1 MVMHRVRATS
11 YVRRTLSQPM
21 NKRRATAAL
30 APHEEAG
37 VIGGSTELPE
47 GANILGSIAAPN
59 RQLHLGLLADG
70 GSSSRLREMGTGTI
84 EEEGTEGGLSDAA
97 FSFTFKED
105 IARLKEIC
113 FTKTQLLLF
122 FAPLG
127 LWSQLGGLPVI
138 FVFIFN
144 FAALIPLSALLGA
157 FTEELSLHTGEITG
171 GLLNAT
177 FGNAVE
183 MIMSVQALRI
193 GLLEVVQG
201 TLLGSILSNLLLV
214 LGMSFFAGGLRHYVQ
229 KFNEKG
235 ATCSVTLL
243 LLSCM
248 GIVIPTVA
256 AVDNGMHGTYDILMI
271 SRITA
276 LLIGLTYCLFLFFQL
291 YTHIG
296 LFKDDAD
303 ETEDWPMMSWEGAT
317 TMLFVVTV
325 LVAIHSE
332 FLVSS
337 IETVVADYGLPE
349 SFIGV
354 ILLPIVGNAAEH
366 LTAVTVAMKNK
377 VDLAMGVAVGSSAQI
392 ALFVFPFTVLVA
404 WAMGQPLTMAVQP
417 LSAVV
422 MLLSVLVAMAVVQ
435 DGESNWLE
443 GVMLIAAYFIISVV
457 FWFDR
462 PGTKAALSPSSQSNS
477 IQGNN

>member
-1 MVMHRVRATS
+1 MVGMR
-11 YVRRTLSQPM
+11 
-21 NKRRATAAL
+21 
-30 APHEEAG
+30 
-37 VIGGSTELPE
+37 GSFMRMLWH
-47 GANILGSIAAPN
+47 GSIVGSVAAPN

-70 GSSSRLREMGTGTI
+70 SSSSRLRGLGTETI
-84 EEEGTEGGLSDAA
+84 EEEGTEDDLSEGRL
-97 FSFTFKED
+97 SFTLRED
-105 IARLKEIC
+105 VARLKEIC
-113 FTKTQLLLF
+113 LTNLEQQAET
-122 FAPLG
+122 PLRRNEG
-127 LWSQLGGLPVI
+127 QREGVERSSRKKNKEKDTNKRISEENRNHKPFLV
-138 FVFIFN
+138 
-144 FAALIPLSALLGA
+144 LSPRLVC
-157 FTEELSLHTGEITG
+157 SEITG

-183 MIMSVQALRI
+183 MILSVQALRI
-193 GLLEVVQG
+193 GLLEVVKG

-214 LGMSFFAGGLRHYVQ
+214 LGMSFFAGGLRHYLQ

-256 AVDNGMHGTYDILMI
+256 AADNGQHGTYNILMI

-276 LLIGLTYCLFLFFQL
+276 LLIGVTYCLFLFFQL

-296 LFKDDAD
+296 LFKDDVD
-303 ETEDWPMMSWEGAT
+303 DGCQWPMMSWEGAT
-317 TMLFVVTV
+317 LMLFLVTA
-325 LVAIHSE
+325 LVALHSE

-337 IETVVADYGLPE
+337 IEQVVADYGLSE

-404 WAMGQPLTMAVQP
+404 WVMGQPLTMAVQP

-443 GVMLIAAYFIISVV
+443 GVMLMAAYLIISVV
-457 FWFDR
+457 FWFDK
-462 PGTKAALSPSSQSNS
+462 PGKEGGGGAASSA
-477 IQGNN
+477 

>member
-21 NKRRATAAL
+21 SKRRITAAL
-30 APHEEAG
+30 APHEDGSALG
-37 VIGGSTELPE
+37 VPTELSESEISAEEPPRFVDAQPVLHATIRADTAVSRREAPFLLCVRFPSSIEE
-47 GANILGSIAAPN
+47 GGPLSTLCAAGSMLGSVAAPN

-70 GSSSRLREMGTGTI
+70 SSSSRLRELGTEPI
-84 EEEGTEGGLSDAA
+84 EEEGTEGGLSEGGLV
-97 FSFTFKED
+97 FSFHED
-105 IARLKEIC
+105 VLRMKEIFLTKVHFLLRVKRAGFC
-113 FTKTQLLLF
+113 FELLLGTQLLLL

-127 LWSQLGGLPVI
+127 LWSGMGGLPVL
-138 FVFIFN
+138 FVFISN
-144 FAALIPLSALLGA
+144 FMTLIPLSALLGA

-256 AVDNGMHGTYDILMI
+256 AVDNGQHGTYDILMQVSAVDLQCLNVKGRGRPIEFCLQI
-271 SRITA
+271 SRVTA
-276 LLIGLTYCLFLFFQL
+276 LLIGVTYCLFLFFQL

-296 LFKDDAD
+296 LFKDD
-303 ETEDWPMMSWEGAT
+303 EDS
-317 TMLFVVTV
+317 
-325 LVAIHSE
+325 
-332 FLVSS
+332 
-337 IETVVADYGLPE
+337 
-349 SFIGV
+349 
-354 ILLPIVGNAAEH
+354 
-366 LTAVTVAMKNK
+366 
-377 VDLAMGVAVGSSAQI
+377 
-392 ALFVFPFTVLVA
+392 
-404 WAMGQPLTMAVQP
+404 
-417 LSAVV
+417 
-422 MLLSVLVAMAVVQ
+422 
-435 DGESNWLE
+435 
-443 GVMLIAAYFIISVV
+443 
-457 FWFDR
+457 
-462 PGTKAALSPSSQSNS
+462 KA
-477 IQGNN
+477 

>member
-1 MVMHRVRATS
+1 MVMNRVRATS

-30 APHEEAG
+30 AQHPDG
-37 VIGGSTELPE
+37 SVIASGG
-47 GANILGSIAAPN
+47 ILGSVAAPN

-70 GSSSRLREMGTGTI
+70 SSNSRLRGLGTEPI
-84 EEEGTEGGLSDAA
+84 EEETEGGVADARMD
-97 FSFTFKED
+97 FSLKED
-105 IARLKEIC
+105 VARLKEIC
-113 FTKTQLLLF
+113 LTKTQLLLL

-127 LWSQLGGLPVI
+127 LWSRLGGLPTLC
-138 FVFIFN
+138 VFSFN

-183 MIMSVQALRI
+183 MILSVQALRI
-193 GLLEVVQG
+193 GLLEVVKG

-214 LGMSFFAGGLRHYVQ
+214 LGMSFFAGGLHHYLQ

-256 AVDNGMHGTYDILMI
+256 AVDNGQHGTYNILMI

-276 LLIGLTYCLFLFFQL
+276 LLIGVTYCLFLFFQL

-296 LFKDDAD
+296 LFKDDD
-303 ETEDWPMMSWEGAT
+303 EDAEQWPMMSWEGAT
-317 TMLFVVTV
+317 LMLFLVTS
-325 LVAIHSE
+325 LVALHSE
-332 FLVSS
+332 LLVSS
-337 IETVVADYGLPE
+337 IEEVVADYGLSE

-404 WAMGQPLTMAVQP
+404 WVMGQPLTMAVQP

-443 GVMLIAAYFIISVV
+443 GVMLMAAYLIISVV
-457 FWFDR
+457 FWFDK
-462 PGTKAALSPSSQSNS
+462 PGPEGAVSPASSA
-477 IQGNN
+477 